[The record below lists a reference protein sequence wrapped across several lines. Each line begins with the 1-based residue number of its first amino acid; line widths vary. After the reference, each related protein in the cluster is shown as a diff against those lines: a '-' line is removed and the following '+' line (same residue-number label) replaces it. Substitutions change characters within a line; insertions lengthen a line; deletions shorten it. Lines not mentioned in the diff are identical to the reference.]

1 MGVAYQSWFSPK
13 VLPPITYP
21 FVARTDLPFFHGT
34 GYEVGDR
41 VGDIVG
47 YEWDNT
53 DPEGDGRRLW
63 DPEKSRIPQI
73 DPASLQVLMTGK
85 AVDVDGREGTA
96 EAVYFV
102 SRAGARVFSL
112 VRQRSAGRS
121 ALRTRFRA
129 GTLQA
134 HQPRSLRV
142 FPGAFRIGLFA
153 IPGTTAADGRS
164 GRGRGGWRAGRL
176 RRASGGRRSA
186 GGGRCGGSRPGR
198 RRRSWR

>member
-1 MGVAYQSWFSPK
+1 

-34 GYEVGDR
+34 GYEVGGR

-102 SRAGARVFSL
+102 SRASARVFSAVTIRWAL
-112 VRQRSAGRS
+112 GLCAPGFAQERFKPLNRNLFEYFLEPSA
-121 ALRTRFRA
+121 
-129 GTLQA
+129 
-134 HQPRSLRV
+134 
-142 FPGAFRIGLFA
+142 
-153 IPGTTAADGRS
+153 
-164 GRGRGGWRAGRL
+164 
-176 RRASGGRRSA
+176 
-186 GGGRCGGSRPGR
+186 
-198 RRRSWR
+198 